1 MNFSNRDSDRL
12 LALPM
17 WLQMMQKLR
26 VDEPTLPCH
35 SSRLL
40 MFEELCLYPRVDS
53 GVFSSVAR
61 RYGVFSLPIGPAPG
75 TSRLDPEGS
84 TLFDA
89 LGPLY
94 AAALRSISG
103 KLAELDQL
111 GVGRGIER
119 QWNIL
124 GVSCQPDFS
133 FPSLICLG
141 TFLFPSAMI

>member
-1 MNFSNRDSDRL
+1 
-12 LALPM
+12 
-17 WLQMMQKLR
+17 
-26 VDEPTLPCH
+26 
-35 SSRLL
+35 

-111 GVGRGIER
+111 GLGRGIER

-124 GVSCQPDFS
+124 GVSPDQLLYNIFLKLYGVLCCALS
-133 FPSLICLG
+133 CIYSL
-141 TFLFPSAMI
+141 